1 MVKFKTLFKVIQQG
15 RANALNAAVSS
26 LLSAPAPN
34 CLPQHINDAFIGVK
48 VNLHHLPILLLG
60 TFNL

>member
-1 MVKFKTLFKVIQQG
+1 MVKFKTLSKVKQQG
-15 RANALNAAVSS
+15 RAKALNTTISS

-34 CLPQHINDAFIGVK
+34 CLLQHINDAFIGVK
-48 VNLHHLPILLLG
+48 VDLYHLPILLLG